1 MTTPKLSIIIPV
13 LNEAAN
19 LPDFI
24 RQLQQQADCQ
34 LEIIVA
40 DGGSQDQTHTVV
52 KNLGV
57 VFVTSKP
64 GRGVQMNTG
73 ARVAKAPLLLFLHAD
88 STLTN
93 PVLLSNAIA
102 TFNRARQTLGHDR
115 IGGHFSLKFI
125 EQPPNRQWVFK
136 FYEAKTALNRPQCT
150 NGDQGFLLSREFFW
164 QLGGFSCALP
174 FLEDQILAS
183 QIYEKGV
190 WITLPGA
197 LKTSARR
204 FKREGLG
211 RRMILNAIIM
221 AFHYIGHKQFFA
233 RAPEVYRQ
241 QDSTKPLQITPFFKL
256 IKTLDTEAGWRLS
269 LRRWVQ
275 VGRFVRGAA
284 WQIFFMFD
292 IIIAVIFNWPKKP
305 FLAFH
310 DGLFKPLT
318 NYLPFDLI
326 TAILTWIWFTLT
338 GYYFAFSESDPK
350 WMRNEQEPKR

>member
-19 LPDFI
+19 LPNLI
-24 RQLQQQADCQ
+24 QQLQQQVDCQ
-34 LEIIVA
+34 LEIIIA

-64 GRGVQMNTG
+64 GRGVQMNSG
-73 ARVAKAPLLLFLHAD
+73 ARVAKAPILLFLHAD

-93 PVLLSNAIA
+93 SSLLSNAI
-102 TFNRARQTLGHDR
+102 TSLSRVRQTLGHDR
-115 IGGHFSLKFI
+115 IGGHFRLKFI
-125 EQPPNRQWVFK
+125 EQPANRQWVFK

-164 QLGGFSCALP
+164 QLGGFSQELP

-183 QIYEKGV
+183 KIYDTGV
-190 WITLPGA
+190 WITLPGF
-197 LKTSARR
+197 LTTSARR
-204 FKREGLG
+204 FRQEGLG

-233 RAPEVYRQ
+233 RAPEVYSQ
-241 QDSTKPLQITPFFKL
+241 QDSAKPLQITPFFNL
-256 IKTLDTEAGWRLS
+256 IKTLDAEAGWRIS
-269 LRRWVQ
+269 LQRWRQ
-275 VGRFVRGAA
+275 IGGFVRGAA
-284 WQIFFMFD
+284 WQIFFIID
-292 IIIAVIFNWPKKP
+292 IITAQLFNWQKKP
-305 FLAFH
+305 FLTFY
-310 DGLFKPLT
+310 DGIFKPLT
-318 NYLPFDLI
+318 NFLLFDLL

-338 GYYFAFSESDPK
+338 GYYFVFCESTL
-350 WMRNEQEPKR
+350 KRKR